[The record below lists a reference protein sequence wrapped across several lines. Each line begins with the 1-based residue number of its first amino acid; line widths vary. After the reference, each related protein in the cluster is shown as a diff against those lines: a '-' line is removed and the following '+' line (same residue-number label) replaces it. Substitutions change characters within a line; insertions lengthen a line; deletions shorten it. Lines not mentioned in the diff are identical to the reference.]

1 MERRRVKQKRAGNLH
16 SYRRPRFPVCRG
28 KREDMREIF
37 ERRSTRKYQ
46 DRPVEPEKI
55 RLILQAGMCA
65 PSAGN
70 EKPWHFVVVEE
81 REELIKL
88 SKLHPHAAMLP
99 EAAFAVILCAD
110 PSLQKYRFDF
120 WIQDCSAA
128 AENMLLEAEHLGIG
142 AVWLGVYPNEERI
155 KTMRP
160 VFDIPDEIEIF
171 CLLSFGYPE
180 FKKTAKDRWDGRR
193 VHNGRWN
200 Q

>member
-16 SYRRPRFPVCRG
+16 SYRRPASPVCRG

-88 SKLHPHAAMLP
+88 SKIHPHAAILP
-99 EAAFAVILCAD
+99 EGCLCRD
-110 PSLQKYRFDF
+110 LVR
-120 WIQDCSAA
+120 
-128 AENMLLEAEHLGIG
+128 
-142 AVWLGVYPNEERI
+142 
-155 KTMRP
+155 RP
-160 VFDIPDEIEIF
+160 VTSEIQ
-171 CLLSFGYPE
+171 
-180 FKKTAKDRWDGRR
+180 
-193 VHNGRWN
+193 V
-200 Q
+200 

>member
-1 MERRRVKQKRAGNLH
+1 MERVKQKHAGNLH

-81 REELIKL
+81 NYQSSIPTRLCCRKL
-88 SKLHPHAAMLP
+88 PLP
-99 EAAFAVILCAD
+99 
-110 PSLQKYRFDF
+110 
-120 WIQDCSAA
+120 
-128 AENMLLEAEHLGIG
+128 
-142 AVWLGVYPNEERI
+142 
-155 KTMRP
+155 
-160 VFDIPDEIEIF
+160 
-171 CLLSFGYPE
+171 
-180 FKKTAKDRWDGRR
+180 
-193 VHNGRWN
+193 
-200 Q
+200 

>member
-1 MERRRVKQKRAGNLH
+1 MNAIDLLTT
-16 SYRRPRFPVCRG
+16 
-28 KREDMREIF
+28 
-37 ERRSTRKYQ
+37 RRSVRHLA
-46 DRPVEPEKI
+46 EPAPNDAQLEI
-55 RLILQAGMCA
+55 ILQAA
-65 PSAGN
+65 TQVPDHGN
-70 EKPWHFVVVEE
+70 LTPWHFVVVEE

-180 FKKTAKDRWDGRR
+180 FKKTAKDRWDGSR

>member
-1 MERRRVKQKRAGNLH
+1 
-16 SYRRPRFPVCRG
+16 
-28 KREDMREIF
+28 MREIF

-88 SKLHPHAAMLP
+88 SKLHPYAAMLP

-180 FKKTAKDRWDGRR
+180 FKKTAKDRWDGSR

>member
-70 EKPWHFVVVEE
+70 EKPWHF
-81 REELIKL
+81 
-88 SKLHPHAAMLP
+88 
-99 EAAFAVILCAD
+99 
-110 PSLQKYRFDF
+110 QKYRFDV

-180 FKKTAKDRWDGRR
+180 FKKTAKDRWDGSR

>member
-1 MERRRVKQKRAGNLH
+1 MERRRVKQKHAGNLH

-128 AENMLLEAEHLGIG
+128 AALFNASLEESLS
-142 AVWLGVYPNEERI
+142 NEEQKKAFSETVLRI
-155 KTMRP
+155 KKNSLDHQIRHAEGL
-160 VFDIPDEIEIF
+160 DELQKLIRDQAELANLHIS
-171 CLLSFGYPE
+171 L
-180 FKKTAKDRWDGRR
+180 D
-193 VHNGRWN
+193 
-200 Q
+200 